1 MSSNTGGTRYLHVH
15 LPSGAEYTVALTG
28 DDVTIGKSEKNA
40 IVVDDPAVSSTHA
53 LLRCSNGEWLVADLG
68 SRNGV
73 FVNHHRITG
82 SCVLRP
88 GDVIAIGHCR
98 LSIRAKPESGARKE
112 KEKEKDGGK
121 DRKRS
126 VQQRATYIKVSGAL
140 LAKIIGPIATLLL
153 GLLLS
158 GRYMMSCGAPAPSP
172 TGGTPP
178 PASRNAH

>member
-40 IVVDDPAVSSTHA
+40 IVIVDPAVSSTHA
-53 LLRCSNGEWLVADLG
+53 LLRFSNGEWLVADLG

-73 FVNHHRITG
+73 FVNHHKITG
-82 SCVLRP
+82 SCVLRS
-88 GDVIAIGHCR
+88 GDVIEIGHCR
-98 LSIRAKPESGARKE
+98 LSLRAKPEAGAR

-121 DRKRS
+121 GPKRS
-126 VQQRATYIKVSGAL
+126 VEQRATYIKVSGAL

-158 GRYMMSCGAPAPSP
+158 GRYMMSCGAPAPPP
-172 TGGTPP
+172 TSGTPP

>member
-1 MSSNTGGTRYLHVH
+1 MSSNSGGTRYLHVH
-15 LPSGAEYTVALTG
+15 LPSGAEYVVALTG
-28 DDVTIGKSEKNA
+28 DDLTIGKSEKNA

-53 LLRCSNGEWLVADLG
+53 LLRLSNGEWLVADLG

-73 FVNHHRITG
+73 FVNHPKLVG
-82 SCVLRP
+82 SCVLRM
-88 GDVIAIGHCR
+88 GDVIGIGHCR
-98 LSIRAKPESGARKE
+98 LSIRTKPESGER

-126 VQQRATYIKVSGAL
+126 VEKRATYIKVSGAL

-158 GRYMMSCGAPAPSP
+158 GRFMMSCGAPATSP